1 MTPNEII
8 RSVLSFLVLIIFK
21 VLILRQVVL
30 FDTAFCFLYI
40 AAILFLP
47 YEIDSVWLLIICF
60 ATGLLIDSF
69 YNTFGV
75 HAAATVLVGYVRPFV
90 LRAQFAQKNVDSR
103 LELTLSQLG
112 FVPFLAYTGSLVLLH
127 HAALFFIE
135 TNNIGLFL
143 PTVLKTVASALFT
156 LVAIFLMQ
164 LFSRR

>member
-8 RSVLSFLVLIIFK
+8 RSVLSFLVLIIFQ

-47 YEIDSVWLLIICF
+47 YEIDSVWLLVICF

-164 LFSRR
+164 LFSKR